1 MSITL
6 RILIAS
12 VVFGLTLP
20 ISSVAASSVVQVNA
34 NGKSCQPSGGPVYTT
49 IQEAVTAVASG
60 GTVLVCPGSYAEQVA
75 ISQPLTLR
83 GVRSGDMG
91 AAVVIPPATG
101 LKGVQGTSTLPQIF
115 AYSITT
121 GPVTIENLT
130 VDASNNLITDCT
142 TLFEGVY
149 FRDAFGTVN
158 HVATRNQ
165 IATSGGSD
173 CNNGFGIRV
182 LGDTSNAT
190 VVVENSST
198 RSYDL
203 VGIIAQDAFANV
215 TIRNNSVTGPGAIS
229 NVATI
234 GVWMLDG
241 ATGPVSGN
249 SVVDNSGLS
258 AAGSDGILVQGS
270 HGAEI
275 SGNTLGNN
283 AYGIKFIPDPNLD
296 ADNGTVTRNI
306 VLGSGIDGIYVCSS
320 NNAVQG
326 NSIDASTASGVNLA
340 SVSNTCSANNNTVSN
355 NDVNEACAGILIDP
369 SATGNV
375 TSPNRIFNATTLQL
389 NGINCPSS
397 VKYGSHAQKRRI
409 LDP

>member
-1 MSITL
+1 VSITL
-6 RILIAS
+6 RISIAS

-20 ISSVAASSVVQVNA
+20 ISSSAASSVVQVNA

-91 AAVVIPPATG
+91 AAVVVPPPTG
-101 LKGVQGTSTLPQIF
+101 LKVLPGTSTLPQIF

-130 VDASNNLITDCT
+130 VDAANNLITDCT

-149 FRDAFGTVN
+149 FKDAFGTVN
-158 HVATRNQ
+158 HVAARNQ
-165 IATSGGSD
+165 TATSGGND

-182 LGDTSNAT
+182 YGDVSNST
-190 VVVENSST
+190 VVIENSSV

-203 VGIIAQDAFANV
+203 DGIIAQDAFAAV
-215 TIRNNSVTGPGAIS
+215 TIKNNSVIGPGALS
-229 NVATI
+229 NPTFGI
-234 GVWMLDG
+234 WMLDG
-241 ATGPVSGN
+241 ATGTVSGN
-249 SVVDNSGLS
+249 SVADNSVLS
-258 AAGSDGILVQGS
+258 VAGSAGILIQGS
-270 HGAEI
+270 HGVQI

-283 AYGIKFIPDPNLD
+283 AYGIKVVPDIGLD
-296 ADNGTVTRNI
+296 ANNGTVTGNT
-306 VLGSGIDGIYVCSS
+306 VLGSGLDGIYVCS
-320 NNAVQG
+320 NNNSVQG
-326 NSIDASTASGVNLA
+326 NSISASAESGVNLA
-340 SVSNTCSANNNTVSN
+340 SVSNICSANNNIASN
-355 NDVNEACAGILIDP
+355 NTVNEACAGILIDP
-369 SATGNV
+369 SVTGNA

-389 NGINCPSS
+389 MGTTCPSS
-397 VKYGSHAQKRRI
+397 GRKVSDPTKRRV
-409 LDP
+409 LEN